1 MAKVYLAIQESFDRE
16 VALKIMAPHLLN
28 ADSQYG
34 ERFLR
39 EARIVAKLTHPHIVS
54 VYDVGVHDGLHY
66 LSMEYVPGQDLKH
79 KRQALTLVQ
88 NLRAVKQVALAL
100 DYAHKKGYVHRD
112 IKPENILIHEE
123 DGRAVLTDFGIARM
137 TGLEENLTQTGVAI
151 GTPSYMSPEHALGKP
166 VDHRADLYSLGIVMF
181 YLLKGHVP
189 FTADSAVAV
198 GLKHAVEPV
207 PRLEGALIIF
217 QPVLEKILAKQ
228 PDKRFQSGL
237 EFAEVLEELTAKITP
252 ELEQL
257 WRESISNPL
266 AAKED
271 KTVATPTAVKAPQAA
286 PAPIPAP
293 TPAAK
298 RERSE
303 ETKITQLPPVK
314 AEQSRAAI
322 GDQEFVVHADERPG
336 ATSAQKAQTG
346 TPVWAIV
353 LVLIIAVAGV
363 VLWRS
368 GLLQQPSDV
377 ASETSVTTSQT
388 TAPAE
393 TAPLPAPATEALT
406 ETENRQPEPQTSAPT
421 EQEKAPAEMP
431 LTTENATTPSTETE
445 ATTAA
450 TETVTEAPPQ
460 TAPVAEKAPEL
471 SEAERAQQRVQQ
483 LLQQAEQQLKAGNL
497 IEPENDNAEASY
509 REVLSLQPDS
519 ADAKEGLSA
528 IGIALA
534 ARGLEQVKQKDLTA
548 ARKDYERALA
558 LAPRDRDV
566 QVLKQ
571 RIEAAQREQN
581 AQVHVDKAVAAL
593 KKNQLLS
600 PPKNNAY
607 EHYQKALSIHP
618 SNKAA
623 LKGRD
628 ELEQR
633 VAKRIDELWQQ
644 QQVTEASALYALA
657 EEKYPDSAAIKNVAQ
672 KTILAPKKPTV
683 TAEDEAELLRQME
696 TEIAEKTPEPP
707 KPVVPVVQVAAEP
720 ISSLND
726 AQATN
731 INLNRTL
738 HVRFRFQH
746 FTTSSTVLMARL
758 YDGSRAV
765 RISEVPVIVRGSE
778 GEVSFVINRMVEGFP
793 EGGYILD
800 IMMADQ
806 RLASTS
812 FVVAR

>member
-1 MAKVYLAIQESFDRE
+1 MAKVYLAIQESFERE

-79 KRQALTLVQ
+79 KRQALSLVQ

-151 GTPSYMSPEHALGKP
+151 GTPSYMSPEHALGKS

-189 FTADSAVAV
+189 FTGDSAVAV

-207 PRLEGALIIF
+207 PRLEGALLIF

-271 KTVATPTAVKAPQAA
+271 KTVATPTAVKAP
-286 PAPIPAP
+286 APIPAP
-293 TPAAK
+293 TPVAK

-314 AEQSRAAI
+314 VEQPRAAI
-322 GDQEFVVHADERPG
+322 NEQEFVVHADERPG

-346 TPVWAIV
+346 TPIWAIV
-353 LVLIIAVAGV
+353 LVLVIAVAGV

-368 GLLQQPSDV
+368 GLLQQPTD
-377 ASETSVTTSQT
+377 AATETTATPSQT

-393 TAPLPAPATEALT
+393 VAQVTEAIM
-406 ETENRQPEPQTSAPT
+406 ENRQPEPQTSEPI
-421 EQEKAPAEMP
+421 EQEKAPAEKP
-431 LTTENATTPSTETE
+431 LTTDNATTPSTET
-445 ATTAA
+445 A
-450 TETVTEAPPQ
+450 TEAPPQ
-460 TAPVAEKAPEL
+460 TAPVVEKTPEL
-471 SEAERAQQRVQQ
+471 SEAERTQQRVQQ

-497 IEPENDNAEASY
+497 VEPENENAEASY

-519 ADAKEGLSA
+519 ASAKDGLSA
-528 IGIALA
+528 VGIALA
-534 ARGLEQVKQKDLTA
+534 ARGLEQVKQKDLIA

-571 RIEAAQREQN
+571 RIEAAQREQD
-581 AQVHVDKAVAAL
+581 AQVHVDKAFAAL

-628 ELEQR
+628 ELAQR

-657 EEKYPDSAAIKNVAQ
+657 EEKYPDSAEIKNVAQ
-672 KTILAPKKPTV
+672 KTILEPKTPAV

-707 KPVVPVVQVAAEP
+707 KPAVPVVQVAAEP
-720 ISSLND
+720 LATLD
-726 AQATN
+726 GAQSAN
-731 INLNRTL
+731 VNLNRTL